1 MPVGS
6 APVVSLSELRNTNPD
21 LKWEVKHNFNAGFD
35 LALFANRLLFS
46 VNYYLS
52 KTTDMLYM
60 YNVSVPPFTYNTLVA
75 NIGSMRNSG
84 VEIAVGVT
92 PLKTKDMELNINA
105 NVSFQQNK
113 LLSLSGVYNGERI
126 AAAEYKSISSLD
138 GAGFHGGYNHIAY
151 QIVGQPLGV
160 FYLPH
165 STGLVSDGNGGYKY
179 GVADLN
185 GNGIS
190 LEDGEDRYIAGQAVP
205 KATVGSNIS
214 FPLQGFRFV
223 GTDKRGVRA

>member
-1 MPVGS
+1 
-6 APVVSLSELRNTNPD
+6 
-21 LKWEVKHNFNAGFD
+21 
-35 LALFANRLLFS
+35 
-46 VNYYLS
+46 
-52 KTTDMLYM
+52 MLYM

-126 AAAEYKSISSLD
+126 AAAEYKCISSLD
-138 GAGFHGGYNHIAY
+138 GAGFHGGDTHIAY
-151 QIVGQPLGV
+151 QMGGPPLGV
-160 FYLPH
+160 VYLTH
-165 STGLVSDGNGGYKY
+165 STGLVSDGNGGYIY

-185 GNGIS
+185 
-190 LEDGEDRYIAGQAVP
+190 
-205 KATVGSNIS
+205 
-214 FPLQGFRFV
+214 
-223 GTDKRGVRA
+223 